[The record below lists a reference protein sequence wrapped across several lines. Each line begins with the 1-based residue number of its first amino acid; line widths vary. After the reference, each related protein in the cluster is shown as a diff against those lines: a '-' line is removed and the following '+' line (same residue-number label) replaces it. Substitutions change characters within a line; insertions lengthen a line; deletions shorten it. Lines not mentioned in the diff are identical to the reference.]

1 MATTHYNEF
10 QDLASNYSNS
20 RGWNSFDTSSLKTQQ
35 DWENYVYGFNAS
47 SDVESY
53 MAEHDINNLFRNKQ
67 YSQRLQN
74 IADAE
79 QQRRINLYNSWKDRT
94 LNSAS
99 GQVAENAK
107 AGINS
112 DLAGLS
118 GGTYSQSPNAVNHE
132 MPGDD
137 ILPAIQTGLSFLG
150 SFSGLIES
158 GFSIADKI
166 QSIGLKNAQ
175 LTDKADKFASFDI
188 LRNAVGTSNELL
200 NLIGSKDDKELNAYL
215 KSSGFDQLVASQK
228 SSSYVP
234 FSKPGNQFQR
244 MANRMAKRYKNSDM
258 FRSDLINYAS
268 GRANDVLN
276 YDSLSY
282 LLNGNQDYAKMM
294 SQLMSDTLTAEIT
307 GAKATTKE
315 NKNRYQTADVY
326 GAPDENGISGAM
338 YEGKYKSAS
347 AKFGLNQ
354 LVSSKTLLSKF
365 AEHIEA
371 NKDNPGRLFFWTFM
385 SNQLMNTATQT
396 LGQSG
401 ANALMQSK
409 EAIGLIKAIRSI
421 THPGKSALKSAL
433 K

>member
-1 MATTHYNEF
+1 MSSTHYNEF
-10 QDLASNYSNS
+10 QDLASNYSSS

-137 ILPAIQTGLSFLG
+137 ILPSIQTGLSFLG

-158 GFSIADKI
+158 GFAIADKV
-166 QSIGLKNAQ
+166 QNIGLKTAQ
-175 LTDKADKFASFDI
+175 LTESADKYAVKDIFRHFA
-188 LRNAVGTSNELL
+188 GGMELL
-200 NLIGSKDDKELNAYL
+200 NLIDQGSL
-215 KSSGFDQLVASQK
+215 KSTDEISK
-228 SSSYVP
+228 SSEFQNLFNSIKTDSSYMP
-234 FSKPGNQFQR
+234 FKNASGQFQR
-244 MANRMAKRYKNSDM
+244 KVNQLSKKYRTSDM
-258 FRSDLINYAS
+258 LRNDLVNYAIESANNHVQYNALSDLLYNNKDIA
-268 GRANDVLN
+268 RL
-276 YDSLSY
+276 
-282 LLNGNQDYAKMM
+282 M
-294 SQLMSDTLTAEIT
+294 SQLMSDTLIAETT
-307 GAKATTKE
+307 GAQASSKE
-315 NKNRYQTADVY
+315 NKVRYQIADVY
-326 GAPDENGISGAM
+326 GSSFEGGPSGAM
-338 YEGKYKSAS
+338 LEGKYKSAS
-347 AKFGLNQ
+347 AKFGMDQ
-354 LVSSKTLLSKF
+354 LISSKTLLSKF

-385 SNQLMNTATQT
+385 SNQLMSTASQT
-396 LGQSG
+396 LGQHG
-401 ANALMQSK
+401 ANALFRSK
-409 EAIGLIKAIRSI
+409 EAVGLVKALRSI
-421 THPGKSALKSAL
+421 SHPGKAALKSAL